1 MAIFIKI
8 LIFLLLLGI
17 TFVLYACIV
26 VGKRSMT
33 PKEREYEEQE
43 EIEYIKKCEE
53 VKKQNKKTNLEI
65 KKIKLF
71 IFKKVGTNEKFNNC
85 RKTRTCKINSKC
97 NRWEA

>member
-33 PKEREYEEQE
+33 AKEREYEEQE

-53 VKKQNKKTNLEI
+53 VKKQNKKNKFRD
-65 KKIKLF
+65 KKD
-71 IFKKVGTNEKFNNC
+71 
-85 RKTRTCKINSKC
+85 KIIYL
-97 NRWEA
+97 

>member
-33 PKEREYEEQE
+33 PKE
-43 EIEYIKKCEE
+43 
-53 VKKQNKKTNLEI
+53 
-65 KKIKLF
+65 
-71 IFKKVGTNEKFNNC
+71 
-85 RKTRTCKINSKC
+85 
-97 NRWEA
+97 

>member
-43 EIEYIKKCEE
+43 EIEYIKKCE
-53 VKKQNKKTNLEI
+53 QNKKNKFRD
-65 KKIKLF
+65 KKD
-71 IFKKVGTNEKFNNC
+71 
-85 RKTRTCKINSKC
+85 KIIYL
-97 NRWEA
+97 